1 MIIFFIFIGFSIF
14 FFIEVSQVIE
24 IKKKYYSPS
33 DTSCNIGD
41 TCTVTF
47 KVTKYMEQPIYFM
60 YELGNCEFI

>member
-33 DTSCNIGD
+33 DTSCSIGD
-41 TCTVTF
+41 TCTVSF
-47 KVTKYMEQPIYFM
+47 RVTKDMEQPIYFM
-60 YELGNCEFI
+60 Y